1 MGDVSL
7 APASDRLKRASER
20 GRTRDV
26 GLGLTGGPDEEPVAE
41 HVAQR
46 RQQRRWG
53 GARLRDGGD
62 APPAECPDEGG
73 WALSDPGP
81 RGTKEAGQVKA
92 PEESQP
98 VRTIPELCPT
108 GARESRQN
116 ALSPRLQLRFASHC
130 PPDQ

>member
-1 MGDVSL
+1 MADVRL

-20 GRTRDV
+20 RWTRGV
-26 GLGLTGGPDEEPVAE
+26 GLALTGGRDEEPVAE

-53 GARLRDGGD
+53 GARLLDGRD
-62 APPAECPDEGG
+62 APPAECPGERG

-81 RGTKEAGQVKA
+81 RGVEEANHVKA

-98 VRTIPELCPT
+98 LGTIPELNRR
-108 GARESRQN
+108 G
-116 ALSPRLQLRFASHC
+116 
-130 PPDQ
+130 PDSLDGT